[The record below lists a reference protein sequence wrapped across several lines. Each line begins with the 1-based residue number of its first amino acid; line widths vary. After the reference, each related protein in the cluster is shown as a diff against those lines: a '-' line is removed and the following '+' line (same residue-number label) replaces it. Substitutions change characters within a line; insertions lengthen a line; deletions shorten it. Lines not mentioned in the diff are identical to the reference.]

1 MPQEGITDAAVGD
14 LRSNLTAAREC
25 RKRSELDAQ
34 LLANRIAL
42 LKQEEEKA
50 WKKIEETRKRAG
62 EIVSLR
68 TQNERKFQEK
78 EEFYKMKWE
87 SINRAQAQNAYMRDK
102 GRQMRDNTKA
112 AMVEGKK
119 NIVRNQKNISQEN
132 LLQKKEREAHERQAN
147 SERTLY
153 IKQQKDEAQRR
164 AEDD

>member
-1 MPQEGITDAAVGD
+1 MAPGAGADAGELTQ
-14 LRSNLTAAREC
+14 LRSNLTAARET

-68 TQNERKFQEK
+68 QQNESKFQEK

-87 SINRAQAQNAYMRDK
+87 AINRSQAQNAYIRDK
-102 GRQMRDNTKA
+102 SRQMRDQTKSA
-112 AMVEGKK
+112 LLETKK
-119 NIVRNQKNISQEN
+119 SAVRQAKGASQEN

-147 SERTLY
+147 AERSAY
-153 IKQQKDEAQRR
+153 IR
-164 AEDD
+164 